1 MSIQDMT
8 GPAAE
13 SYLLRLFQKD
23 VKERLVQAGI
33 DAVRPAIERA
43 AAEAVAS
50 LQPQVEAHYAHLQ
63 QQVVVKLT
71 ICGEHGK

>member
-13 SYLLRLFQKD
+13 TYLLRLFQKD

-43 AAEAVAS
+43 AAEAVVS
-50 LQPQVEAHYAHLQ
+50 LRAGIETHYAQLE

-71 ICGEHGK
+71 ISGEREK